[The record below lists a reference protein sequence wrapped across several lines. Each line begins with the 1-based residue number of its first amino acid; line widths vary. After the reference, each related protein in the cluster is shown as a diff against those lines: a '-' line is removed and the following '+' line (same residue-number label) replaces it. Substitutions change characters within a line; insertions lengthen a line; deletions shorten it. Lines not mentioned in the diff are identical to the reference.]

1 MTIVRLVKKE
11 TDFLCNSHN
20 FLGKTAQINGFFVV
34 FKIKRTI
41 LFLSQKY
48 SLSA

>member
-1 MTIVRLVKKE
+1 MKIVRAFQKE
-11 TDFLCNSHN
+11 TDFLCNRHN
-20 FLGKTAQINGFFVV
+20 FSGKTAQTNGFFVV